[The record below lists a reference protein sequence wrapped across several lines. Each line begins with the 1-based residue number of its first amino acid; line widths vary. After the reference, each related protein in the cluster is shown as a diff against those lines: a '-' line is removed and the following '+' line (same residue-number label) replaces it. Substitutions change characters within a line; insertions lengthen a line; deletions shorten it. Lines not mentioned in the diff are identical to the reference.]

1 MLLEVRA
8 ASRKTPRDGRFE
20 ISEATARRLLALGE
34 SLPIALPI
42 ALDDATGTAR
52 VEHMPCTCDKAGS
65 TGRHEHLFLV
75 SELLKGAIPDRTYA
89 LELEEGGIVR
99 LTGAHDGL
107 A

>member
-34 SLPIALPI
+34 SLPI